1 MAPKRATSS
10 KALAAAK
17 PSTRARQEE
26 PREDDFF
33 LDSDNDLR
41 SEDDGSDEDV
51 ETAEQKRLRLG
62 AALPM
67 AHAGGAPSGCQ
78 APAPPARG
86 RAPSFMNS

>member
-17 PSTRARQEE
+17 PSKRARQEE

-33 LDSDNDLR
+33 LDSDNER
-41 SEDDGSDEDV
+41 SDDGSDEDV

-62 AALPM
+62 EAALPM